1 MAVLCFFLVADD
13 RLEDKVQL
21 PDHGIRAVPYQ
32 QPLARSAWL
41 KLSFDTEISR
51 NAGAF
56 AWKKAG

>member
-32 QPLARSAWL
+32 QTLARTAWL
-41 KLSFDTEISR
+41 KLSIGTEISR
-51 NAGAF
+51 NTGAF
-56 AWKKAG
+56 ACKR